1 MKKLLGKPVSSLFEF
16 LLISFFPIALRKF
29 HLITV
34 KFVSNVI
41 AFGAGELIGST
52 RADGSNDTPHP
63 LLDLIAGFAFTIQ
76 P

>member
-1 MKKLLGKPVSSLFEF
+1 MKKLLRKPVSSLFEF

-41 AFGAGELIGST
+41 AFGAELIGST

-63 LLDLIAGFAFTIQ
+63 LPDLIAGFAFTIQ